1 MNKTDKDDTSD
12 NVDDTDTNQTKEYDT
27 LIKKNDEIQKEI
39 IKIYPFIN
47 DLVDTFY
54 KEHLNTFI
62 DKSIESEGD
71 KSVFLMFVMMY
82 FCIHLKLEKEN
93 NDVKKDNIKILMSDI
108 INDPEKRRLC
118 LELFESKFHN
128 LFLQSSKEKRL
139 VKNK

>member
-1 MNKTDKDDTSD
+1 MIENTS
-12 NVDDTDTNQTKEYDT
+12 NVDDTNQEETNKIQSKT
-27 LIKKNDEIQKEI
+27 EIQNEI
-39 IKIYPFIN
+39 IKIYPFID

-71 KSVFLMFVMMY
+71 KSVFLMFMMMY
-82 FCIHLKLEKEN
+82 FCIHLKLEKDN

-118 LELFESKFHN
+118 LDLFESKFHN
-128 LFLQSSKEKRL
+128 LFLQNSKEKRL

>member
-1 MNKTDKDDTSD
+1 MIQNNQSDDEVDSQNKIQTNNNKTQ
-12 NVDDTDTNQTKEYDT
+12 N
-27 LIKKNDEIQKEI
+27 EIQHEI

-47 DLVDTFY
+47 ELVDTFY

-71 KSVFLMFVMMY
+71 KSVFLMFIMMY
-82 FCIHLKLEKEN
+82 FCIHLKLENEN
-93 NDVKKDNIKILMSDI
+93 NDIKKDNIKILMSDI
-108 INDPEKRRLC
+108 INDPEKRKLC

>member
-1 MNKTDKDDTSD
+1 MIENTSNVDDTSD
-12 NVDDTDTNQTKEYDT
+12 VNQEETNKIQRKT
-27 LIKKNDEIQKEI
+27 EIQHEI
-39 IKIYPFIN
+39 IKIYPFID

-71 KSVFLMFVMMY
+71 KSVFLMFIMMY
-82 FCIHLKLEKEN
+82 FCIHLKLEKDN

-118 LELFESKFHN
+118 LDLFESKFHN
-128 LFLQSSKEKRL
+128 LFLQNSKEKRL